1 MARSDQPS
9 ESRDAANDLA
19 NRVVDAGARAA
30 DAAGRVAAHVE
41 DTRDELAARGAELSA
56 NVQKVGANF
65 SKALNKSISD
75 EPMTTLGLA
84 VAAGFILGAIWKA

>member
-41 DTRDELAARGAELSA
+41 DTRNELMAQGSELSA
-56 NVQKVGANF
+56 NVQKVGKNF
-65 SKALNKSISD
+65 SKALAD
-75 EPMTTLGLA
+75 EPMTTLALA
-84 VAAGFILGAIWKA
+84 VAAGFILAAIW